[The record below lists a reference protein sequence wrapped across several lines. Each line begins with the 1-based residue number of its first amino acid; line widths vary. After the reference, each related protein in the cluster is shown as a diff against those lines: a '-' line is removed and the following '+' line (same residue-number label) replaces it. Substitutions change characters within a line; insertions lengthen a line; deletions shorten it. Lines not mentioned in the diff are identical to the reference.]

1 MAECE
6 NHLELAALQHV
17 IAMAKEP
24 DENGN
29 RLICRIGNDEL
40 VLRPIEPAPAKDK
53 PRDVVSVNLDYLA
66 AQMGARDGYDTEKLH
81 ELLVAMAASIKVL
94 WEKVDNA

>member
-29 RLICRIGNDEL
+29 CLICRIGNDEL

-53 PRDVVSVNLDYLA
+53 PRTWF
-66 AQMGARDGYDTEKLH
+66 R
-81 ELLVAMAASIKVL
+81 SISTISPPK
-94 WEKVDNA
+94 WGRGTGTTRRSCTNCS